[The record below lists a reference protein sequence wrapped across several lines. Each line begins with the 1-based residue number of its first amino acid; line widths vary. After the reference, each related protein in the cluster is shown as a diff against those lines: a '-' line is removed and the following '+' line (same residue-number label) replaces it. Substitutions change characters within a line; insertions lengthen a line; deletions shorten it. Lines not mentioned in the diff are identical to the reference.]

1 MLPLHPLTPP
11 GGAKTDFIHLIQ
23 LTMYLD
29 SEKKKE
35 IFGNYGTSNTDTGS
49 PESQIA
55 LFSYRISHL
64 TEHMKANRKD
74 NTTER
79 ALTKLVG
86 KRRAL
91 LNYLKRNDIERY
103 RNIIAKLGLRK

>member
-1 MLPLHPLTPP
+1 
-11 GGAKTDFIHLIQ
+11 
-23 LTMYLD
+23 MYLD

-35 IFGNYGTSNTDTGS
+35 IFGTYGTSNTDTGS